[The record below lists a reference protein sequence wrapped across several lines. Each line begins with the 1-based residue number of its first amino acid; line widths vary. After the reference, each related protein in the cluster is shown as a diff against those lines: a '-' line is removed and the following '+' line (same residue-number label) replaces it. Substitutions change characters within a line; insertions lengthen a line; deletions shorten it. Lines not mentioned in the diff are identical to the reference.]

1 MTKNLTKGTEWKT
14 IFIFALPMMGSGFL
28 QVLYTFVDSVIV
40 GNFVGPTALGAIGIC
55 GSLTWL
61 LVGVSTGIGIG
72 TSIVISQY
80 IGEEKY
86 EDVRSSASTALILAG
101 IIGIIFTA
109 LCFLFAKPILWG
121 PLGTPKEMQQGSYI
135 YLVIYGSGMI
145 FQMFYNVTYGIL
157 RAHGDSK
164 SSLIFLLVAAI
175 LHIVLDLIF
184 VILFK
189 WGVAGAVSSTIIS
202 QAGSAI
208 ASFIYMWKYYPQMRF
223 KRREWACDLTKM
235 KIIFKLSIPIILQ
248 TEVLALG
255 FLILQR
261 LVNSFG
267 PASIEGFTAMRNTE
281 QVAYIPSNAFN
292 AAIASFAGQNIG
304 AKKIDRVMRGY
315 RSTVFIAGAFSLV
328 MTAILLIFDKP
339 LLGLFN
345 ITDAAMVRAVGHL
358 DLLACFMVVT
368 TINNVTSGL
377 LQGAGDV
384 KIPAMA
390 SFINLS
396 IRLVVAY
403 AMSKTA
409 INFRCIYYSLPPA
422 WIAACIITVTRYRSG
437 KWKTKAIS

>member
-1 MTKNLTKGTEWKT
+1 
-14 IFIFALPMMGSGFL
+14 
-28 QVLYTFVDSVIV
+28 
-40 GNFVGPTALGAIGIC
+40 
-55 GSLTWL
+55 
-61 LVGVSTGIGIG
+61 
-72 TSIVISQY
+72 
-80 IGEEKY
+80 
-86 EDVRSSASTALILAG
+86 
-101 IIGIIFTA
+101 
-109 LCFLFAKPILWG
+109 
-121 PLGTPKEMQQGSYI
+121 
-135 YLVIYGSGMI
+135 
-145 FQMFYNVTYGIL
+145 MFYNVTYGIL